1 MRVECECAG
10 MCVCVMEREGLVGV
24 QPSWQDLDTWSCEK
38 QPLPL
43 PVGPQAGPTQPQA
56 HRGQGSLLDFVFP
69 SD

>member
-10 MCVCVMEREGLVGV
+10 VCVCVCVCVMEREGLVGV

-43 PVGPQAGPTQPQA
+43 PVGP
-56 HRGQGSLLDFVFP
+56 
-69 SD
+69 